1 MNIEKR
7 AEMIKAMD
15 TIVSTINDERIIDSW
30 LMCGVAD
37 GDITPETTDADLE
50 CYCED
55 DTFKDL
61 MTLFLKL
68 MRRAGNNGGLY
79 CDRIVSAERHD
90 EWR

>member
-1 MNIEKR
+1 MNIKER
-7 AEMIKAMD
+7 IEMVKAMD
-15 TIVSTINDERIIDSW
+15 TIVRSINNEDYIDSW

-37 GDITPETTDADLE
+37 GDITPETTDEYLE

-55 DTFKDL
+55 STFKDL